1 MCARVLCARVGCV
14 CASVRAWVVC
24 AQVCARGLT
33 VAKHIVV
40 GRERVGQLH
49 NVLEDMRSSLEV
61 KDRRKGLL
69 RSYKSCFIG
78 ASALRCDLM
87 RSARNGADLG
97 CHGRCAGGGTPCGIA
112 LPGRDAVTWLSENAV
127 DGKTLSRRQALQLS
141 RELLEMGAVQQV
153 FENAHGFKDD
163 TTLYR
168 FGTLPAATAT
178 LKKAS

>member
-1 MCARVLCARVGCV
+1 MCWKTCARASRSKTGARACCARTNR
-14 CASVRAWVVC
+14 ALLVRVRFAATSCDRPATV
-24 AQVCARGLT
+24 LT
-33 VAKHIVV
+33 W
-40 GRERVGQLH
+40 
-49 NVLEDMRSSLEV
+49 
-61 KDRRKGLL
+61 
-69 RSYKSCFIG
+69 
-78 ASALRCDLM
+78 
-87 RSARNGADLG
+87 
-97 CHGRCAGGGTPCGIA
+97 
-112 LPGRDAVTWLSENAV
+112 RDAVTWLSENAV